1 MNVSEMSREQ
11 LEALVQQQAQANKK
25 AIVVKVSQKG
35 CVQINGIRRFPI
47 TFYKNEWEQIFSMKD
62 EIVQFIED
70 NDHFYYLKVYFEDT
84 DAGQI
89 VYHTNYLKYFERAR
103 TSLLNLLKIDQVEL
117 RKKHNIILVVRK
129 ADLIWY
135 KPALLND
142 LLLIKTC
149 LKYAKNSSITI
160 TQSAYRVMNLE
171 EEYELLVK
179 GIIQI
184 VAINNEFKVKRIN
197 RSYLI

>member
-1 MNVSEMSREQ
+1 MSFKY
-11 LEALVQQQAQANKK
+11 NKNNFQN
-25 AIVVKVSQKG
+25 IDG
-35 CVQINGIRRFPI
+35 
-47 TFYKNEWEQIFSMKD
+47 
-62 EIVQFIED
+62 FIED

-129 ADLIWY
+129 ADLIWH

-142 LLLIKTC
+142 LLLIKN
-149 LKYAKNSSITI
+149 K
-160 TQSAYRVMNLE
+160 
-171 EEYELLVK
+171 
-179 GIIQI
+179 
-184 VAINNEFKVKRIN
+184 
-197 RSYLI
+197 